1 MEGDEDLWCDI
12 FLEFTFDFVAVRDW
26 RVQTRIDSRVDNAG
40 QVAVDARPINLR
52 GACSY
57 NTECQQKLHRLIIDL
72 FQDFTDKNKT
82 PPVFEL

>member
-1 MEGDEDLWCDI
+1 MGDN

-57 NTECQQKLHRLIIDL
+57 NTECQQKLHRFFSKGL
-72 FQDFTDKNKT
+72 FLPIKIKPTVN
-82 PPVFEL
+82 

>member
-1 MEGDEDLWCDI
+1 MGDN

-57 NTECQQKLHRLIIDL
+57 NTECQQKLHRAIR
-72 FQDFTDKNKT
+72 FFSKDFFNR
-82 PPVFEL
+82 

>member
-1 MEGDEDLWCDI
+1 MGDI

-26 RVQTRIDSRVDNAG
+26 RMQTRIDSRVDNAG

-57 NTECQQKLHRLIIDL
+57 NTECQQKLHRASTIQTYFWSI
-72 FQDFTDKNKT
+72 K
-82 PPVFEL
+82 